1 MHIINSKT
9 LNLSEIMLEQLGGLF
24 KIIFWTFYRSFL
36 PFYLY
41 KVCKNH
47 PKLSPSKHLRNIS
60 NMSTNEINQT
70 FFYGVGSF

>member
-1 MHIINSKT
+1 MNSKP
-9 LNLSEIMLEQLGGLF
+9 LNFSEIMLEQLGGLF

-36 PFYLY
+36 PFHSY

-47 PKLSPSKHLRNIS
+47 PKLPPTKRLGNIS